1 MVGFHADTVRGL
13 RAAFAEAVNDCVDTC
28 AKIGKAVE
36 EPASSKRML
45 RVATDTPVRLARLA
59 LNVSDSMRFDSILA
73 AILLT
78 PLLLY
83 DSPPHWDK

>member
-1 MVGFHADTVRGL
+1 MRGL
-13 RAAFAEAVNDCVDTC
+13 RAAFAEAVNDYIDTC

-59 LNVSDSMRFDSILA
+59 LNISDSMRFDSILA

-78 PLLLY
+78 PLLLN
-83 DSPPHWDK
+83 DSPSH